1 MLDLNGNQFVASIVL
16 IIVLALSIFVV
27 TSARE
32 WALLIILSKSG
43 IIKNGE
49 LIVAT
54 KIKSGKG
61 FTYRVEY
68 TFYNDNILFHN
79 THMISKKSY
88 FRIKDSQRVMLKV
101 LPSRPRFSRLWDG
114 NFDYTTRNLASYAA
128 FAGFLVFPPYVI
140 IWLIFYFFTY
150 IKLNSYKM

>member
-1 MLDLNGNQFVASIVL
+1 MLDLSGNQFVASIIL
-16 IIVLALSIFVV
+16 ILVLALSIFVV

-32 WALLIILSKSG
+32 WAILIILSKSG

-61 FTYRVEY
+61 FTYRAEY
-68 TFYNDNILFHN
+68 TFYNDNIAFHN

-88 FRIKDSQRVMLKV
+88 FSIKDSQRMMLKV
-101 LPSRPRFSRLWDG
+101 LPPKPRYSRLWDG

-128 FAGFLVFPPYVI
+128 FAGFLVFPPYAV
-140 IWLIFYFFTY
+140 IWLIFYIFTY
-150 IKLNSYKM
+150 IKIKS